1 MVRFVNHRC
10 QMKNKERG
18 MNILETEY
26 QINEQGM
33 IVEEINEF
41 EIDDVIKSIQEVDNA
56 IEKLVF
62 KNRFMLSNTYTC
74 LVTR

>member
-1 MVRFVNHRC
+1 
-10 QMKNKERG
+10 MKNKERG

>member
-1 MVRFVNHRC
+1 MSNEI
-10 QMKNKERG
+10 KEGG

-33 IVEEINEF
+33 ILEEINEF
-41 EIDDVIKSIQEVDNA
+41 EIDEVIQSIQEVDNA

-62 KNRFMLSNTYTC
+62 KDRFMIH
-74 LVTR
+74 

>member
-1 MVRFVNHRC
+1 MAQFVSHRC
-10 QMKNKERG
+10 QMKNKKRG

-41 EIDDVIKSIQEVDNA
+41 EIDDVIQSIQEVDNA
-56 IEKLVF
+56 IDKLVF
-62 KNRFMLSNTYTC
+62 KNRFMLSS
-74 LVTR
+74 

>member
-1 MVRFVNHRC
+1 
-10 QMKNKERG
+10 MKNKERG
-18 MNILETEY
+18 MNILEKEY

>member
-1 MVRFVNHRC
+1 
-10 QMKNKERG
+10 

-62 KNRFMLSNTYTC
+62 KNRFMLSDTYTC